1 VHFKIPDR
9 KALATGLGLD
19 LDRSLF
25 LLTYHPGTSHSVLS
39 RNYSRRSIIS
49 PGSVLVFTKAN
60 ADSGGR
66 VINERLEAYV
76 AGHSGRAVLMAS
88 TGRELYLAAL
98 RDAAVVIGNSSSGL
112 IEAPAVGI
120 ATVKLGIRQKGRPR
134 AASVFDIERCDQIVR
149 GH

>member
-1 VHFKIPDR
+1 
-9 KALATGLGLD
+9 
-19 LDRSLF
+19 
-25 LLTYHPGTSHSVLS
+25 VLS
-39 RNYSRRSIIS
+39 RNYSRRSITS

-66 VINERLEAYV
+66 AINERLEAYV

-88 TGRELYLAAL
+88 TGQELYLAAM
-98 RDAAVVIGNSSSGL
+98 REAAVVIGNSSNGL

-120 ATVKLGIRQKGRPR
+120 VTVNLGIRQKGRLR
-134 AASVFDIERCDQIVR
+134 AASVFDCIERCDQIVK